1 MDLNNGIGYQG
12 HLPWAEP
19 IKPDWENLYKVTAGC
34 KMIMGRKSFDDVH
47 RVWSE
52 AGNYVLSSDVTL
64 EMPKGFIRVN
74 SINEALQLAKDEN
87 EIFAIGGQKVFE
99 EALPLA
105 ANLHLTIVKEKFNAD
120 RFFPDFDKTL
130 FEIVSKMNFKKGDET
145 PYEIDIFHYRRK

>member
-52 AGNYVLSSDVTL
+52 AGNYVLSSDATL

-74 SINEALQLAKDEN
+74 SINEALRSAKDEN
-87 EIFAIGGQKVFE
+87 EIFAIGGQKVFK

-130 FEIVSKMNFKKGDET
+130 FEIVSKMNIKKGDET
-145 PYEIDIFHYRRK
+145 PYEIDIFHYRRI